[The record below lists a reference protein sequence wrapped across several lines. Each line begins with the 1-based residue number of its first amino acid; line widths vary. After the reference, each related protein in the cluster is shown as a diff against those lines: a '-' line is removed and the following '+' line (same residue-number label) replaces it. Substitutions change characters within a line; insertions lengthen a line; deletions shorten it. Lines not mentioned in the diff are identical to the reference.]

1 MCFPYCFQRAL
12 KGPVRWKS
20 HDDLYVDIYT
30 AKKKFFL
37 RKCFLSFYL
46 LIFSSLSSPF
56 PPILTPKCISLAFQ
70 LIHWKHNSGCLLFC
84 FGCPKSILILFEL
97 THRDCVLFWWG
108 TNFWWPHSIT
118 ELKKTDPCPP
128 WLSSTRG
135 HTCDP
140 TSVIWCSFLG
150 PDCLANDIGIGKSGI
165 HALQGW
171 CAFLTIQLYSDCQS
185 S

>member
-1 MCFPYCFQRAL
+1 MCFPYCFRRAI

-97 THRDCVLFWWG
+97 THRTVCYFDGALISG
-108 TNFWWPHSIT
+108 DHIP
-118 ELKKTDPCPP
+118 L
-128 WLSSTRG
+128 LSWRKQ
-135 HTCDP
+135 
-140 TSVIWCSFLG
+140 I
-150 PDCLANDIGIGKSGI
+150 LALHDSAAPGATHVTQLQLSD
-165 HALQGW
+165 ALSWAQ
-171 CAFLTIQLYSDCQS
+171 TV
-185 S
+185 